1 MGEGSKPG
9 KKELMT
15 CAEFQAVLPYI
26 IDNGGDAAQQEHLR
40 NCAVCSDL
48 VADLK
53 YIAEQAKLLVP
64 MMEPSAKVWDG
75 IRSSLQR
82 EGLVKNSPRRS
93 LLSSTAVSRWGPA
106 TWLIPVAAALFLA
119 VGLFYYQNRVASP
132 AVTAEMQTSSGSETT
147 GAAAV
152 PVQFAAMSDAQDQQ
166 VLSDV
171 AAHAPALSQAYQEG
185 LQRVNAYIADE
196 RTLVAS
202 NPDDE
207 QSRRALLEAYQQK
220 AMLYNMAMRHS
231 SPVR

>member
-1 MGEGSKPG
+1 MSEGSKSG

-26 IDNGGDAAQQEHLR
+26 IDNGGNADQQEHLR

-64 MMEPSAKVWDG
+64 MMEPSTKVWDG

-82 EGLVKNSPRRS
+82 EGLVKNSARGS
-93 LLSSTAVSRWGPA
+93 LLSSTAVPRWGPA
-106 TWLIPVAAALFLA
+106 TWLIPMAAALFLA
-119 VGLFYYQNRVASP
+119 VGLFYYQNRVTSPPAS
-132 AVTAEMQTSSGSETT
+132 AEMQAPSGSE
-147 GAAAV
+147 AASAPAV
-152 PVQFAAMSDAQDQQ
+152 PLQFAAMSETQDRQ
-166 VLSDV
+166 VLSEI

-185 LQRVNAYIADE
+185 LQRVNAYIADA
-196 RTLVAS
+196 RTQVAS

-207 QSRRALLEAYQQK
+207 QSRRVLLEAYQQK

-231 SPVR
+231 LPLR